1 MRIGIIGAGH
11 VGTTL
16 SRHFA
21 LVGHD
26 VSLSGLLIA
35 RTVRAV
41 ASFADVVVVA
51 VPFNR
56 YRELPVAETAG
67 KPVIDTTNYDPA
79 GGGPIPQLDEDR
91 ITSSELVAAH
101 LSEALVVK
109 AFNAI
114 RWEHLRDHAHRDRF
128 AGRRGIPVSG
138 DHLRAKKS
146 AMALVEEIG
155 FDAVDAGGLAR
166 GGRKFQPGTPVYA
179 ADLTARDLRARLH
192 LAT

>member
-1 MRIGIIGAGH
+1 MRIGIIGAGQI
-11 VGTTL
+11 GTTL

-21 LVGHD
+21 IVGHD
-26 VSLSGLLIA
+26 VSLTGLLVA

-41 ASFADVVVVA
+41 ASFADVVVIA
-51 VPFNR
+51 VPFHR
-56 YRELPVAETAG
+56 HRELPVAELAG
-67 KPVIDTTNYDPA
+67 KPVIDATNYDPESD
-79 GGGPIPQLDEDR
+79 GCVPDLDSDR
-91 ITSSELVAAH
+91 ITSSELIQAH
-101 LSEALVVK
+101 LSGALVVK

-138 DHLRAKKS
+138 DHVRAKKT

-179 ADLTARDLRARLH
+179 ADLTARALRARLH

>member
-1 MRIGIIGAGH
+1 MRIGIIGAGQI
-11 VGTTL
+11 GTTL

-21 LVGHD
+21 IVGHD
-26 VSLSGLLIA
+26 VSLTGLLVA

-51 VPFNR
+51 IPFHR
-56 YRELPVAETAG
+56 YPELPRAEVAG
-67 KPVIDTTNYDPA
+67 KPVIDATNYDP
-79 GGGPIPQLDEDR
+79 GTDPPMRELDEDH

-101 LSEALVVK
+101 LLGAQVVK

-138 DHLRAKKS
+138 DHVRAKKT

-179 ADLTARDLRARLH
+179 ADLTASDLRARLH

>member
-1 MRIGIIGAGH
+1 MRIGILGAGH

-35 RTVRAV
+35 RTVRSV
-41 ASFADVVVVA
+41 ADFADVVVVA
-51 VPFNR
+51 IPFSR
-56 YRELPVAETAG
+56 YRELPVAEVAG
-67 KPVIDTTNYDPA
+67 KPIIDATNYDPDVD
-79 GGGPIPQLDEDR
+79 GHVVELDEDFV
-91 ITSSELVAAH
+91 TSSELVQSH
-101 LSEALVVK
+101 LCRSQVVK

-114 RWEHLRDHAHRDRF
+114 RWDHLRDHAHRDRF
-128 AGRRGIPVSG
+128 AGRRAIPVSG
-138 DHLRAKKS
+138 DHARAKKT
-146 AMALVEEIG
+146 AMALIEEIG

-166 GGRKFQPGTPVYA
+166 GGRKHQPGTSVYA

>member
-1 MRIGIIGAGH
+1 MRIGIIGAGQI
-11 VGTTL
+11 GTTL

-21 LVGHD
+21 IVGHD
-26 VSLSGLLIA
+26 VSLTGLLVA

-51 VPFNR
+51 VPFHR
-56 YRELPVAETAG
+56 HRELPVVEVAG
-67 KPVIDTTNYDPA
+67 KIVIDATNYDPA
-79 GGGPIPQLDEDR
+79 VDGRVPALDEDR

-101 LSEALVVK
+101 LAGAQVVK

-114 RWEHLRDHAHRDRF
+114 HWEHLRDHAHRDRF

-138 DHLRAKKS
+138 DHVRAKKT

-179 ADLTARDLRARLH
+179 ADLTAHDLRARLH

>member
-1 MRIGIIGAGH
+1 MRIGIIGAGPI
-11 VGTTL
+11 GTTL

-21 LVGHD
+21 IVGHD
-26 VSLSGLLIA
+26 VSLTGLLVA

-51 VPFNR
+51 VPFHR
-56 YRELPVAETAG
+56 HRELPVAETAG
-67 KPVIDTTNYDPA
+67 KTVVDATNYDPA
-79 GGGPIPQLDEDR
+79 LDDRVRELDEDR
-91 ITSSELVAAH
+91 ITSSELVQAH
-101 LSEALVVK
+101 LSGAQVVK

-138 DHLRAKKS
+138 DHVRAKKS

-179 ADLTARDLRARLH
+179 ADLTAHDLRARLH

>member
-1 MRIGIIGAGH
+1 MRIGIIGAGQ

-26 VSLSGLLIA
+26 VSISGLLIA

-41 ASFADVVVVA
+41 AGFADVVVLA
-51 VPFNR
+51 IPFHR
-56 YRELPVAETAG
+56 YRELPVAELAG
-67 KPVIDTTNYDPA
+67 KPVVDATNYDPQLD
-79 GGGPIPQLDEDR
+79 GRLPELDEDR
-91 ITSSELVAAH
+91 ITSSELVQAH
-101 LSEALVVK
+101 LDGALLVK

-128 AGRRGIPVSG
+128 AGRRAIPVSG

-166 GGRKFQPGTPVYA
+166 GGRKFQPGTPVYS
-179 ADLTARDLRARLH
+179 ADLTAPDLRARLH

>member
-1 MRIGIIGAGH
+1 MRIGILGAGH

-35 RTVRAV
+35 RTVRSV
-41 ASFADVVVVA
+41 AGFADVVVVA
-51 VPFNR
+51 IPFSR
-56 YRELPVAETAG
+56 YRELPVAEVAG
-67 KPVIDTTNYDPA
+67 KPIIDATNYDPDVD
-79 GGGPIPQLDEDR
+79 GHVVELDEDFV
-91 ITSSELVAAH
+91 TSSELVQSH
-101 LSEALVVK
+101 LCRSQVVK

-114 RWEHLRDHAHRDRF
+114 RWDHLRDHAHRDRF
-128 AGRRGIPVSG
+128 AGRRAIPVSG
-138 DHLRAKKS
+138 DHAMAKKT
-146 AMALVEEIG
+146 AMALIEEIG

-166 GGRKFQPGTPVYA
+166 GGRKHQPGTSVYA